1 MTLRKNK
8 MIVKK
13 LSKREE
19 DTLARHSEHHT
30 KKHMTYM
37 RTRMSQGD
45 TFTNAHKKAIKKV
58 GR

>member
-1 MTLRKNK
+1 